1 MATIN
6 QVVNQFQQQLNLMAR
21 QISAFFSFI
30 GNRISNF
37 TRLALAEQIS
47 YGLIGVGLILII
59 TSVIL
64 FIL

>member
-1 MATIN
+1 MAIN
-6 QVVNQFQQQLNLMAR
+6 QVVNQFQQQMHLLVR
-21 QISAFFSFI
+21 QISAFFSFVF
-30 GNRISNF
+30 NRIKNF
-37 TRLALAEQIS
+37 SRLALAEQTS